1 LKLYNTEKIRGKV
14 YRECQDTV
22 EIEIVDMEVVGV
34 TEIEEAETVV
44 EEGLVAE
51 TDLAEDVEV
60 AAEEG
65 LETEEVTEVVVE
77 DTEEEAV

>member
-1 LKLYNTEKIRGKV
+1 MILFL

-51 TDLAEDVEV
+51 TGLAEDVEE

>member
-1 LKLYNTEKIRGKV
+1 MILFL

-51 TDLAEDVEV
+51 TGLAEDVEV

>member
-1 LKLYNTEKIRGKV
+1 MILFL

-51 TDLAEDVEV
+51 TDLAEDVEE

>member
-1 LKLYNTEKIRGKV
+1 M
-14 YRECQDTV
+14 
-22 EIEIVDMEVVGV
+22 DMEVVGV

-51 TDLAEDVEV
+51 TDLAEDVEE

>member
-1 LKLYNTEKIRGKV
+1 
-14 YRECQDTV
+14 
-22 EIEIVDMEVVGV
+22 VDMEVVGV

>member
-1 LKLYNTEKIRGKV
+1 LKLYNTEKFRGKV

-34 TEIEEAETVV
+34 TEIEEAETVA

-51 TDLAEDVEV
+51 ED
-60 AAEEG
+60 

>member
-1 LKLYNTEKIRGKV
+1 LKLNNTEKIRGKV

-60 AAEEG
+60 AEEG
-65 LETEEVTEVVVE
+65 LETEEVMEVVVE

>member
-1 LKLYNTEKIRGKV
+1 
-14 YRECQDTV
+14 
-22 EIEIVDMEVVGV
+22 VDMEVVGV

-51 TDLAEDVEV
+51 TGLAEDVEV

>member
-1 LKLYNTEKIRGKV
+1 M